1 MLRGCFAR
9 EMGELLEKD
18 QLILQTANTQNV
30 KSQKGKGVEL
40 HTKNMEEL
48 DLVFIR
54 ILHIYYTFQRLG
66 CSGALL
72 KIRVVLSPC

>member
-1 MLRGCFAR
+1 MLGGCFAR
-9 EMGELLEKD
+9 EKGELLEEK

-30 KSQKGKGVEL
+30 KSQRGKGAEW

-48 DLVFIR
+48 DLVFVR
-54 ILHIYYTFQRLG
+54 LLHIYYAFQRLG